1 MLHNK
6 LAVAGPQFGPVSKL
20 TAQSFGRAASKD
32 TFLEAL
38 LNVPEEHHRDPLD
51 WLASLALHVIVIA
64 ALIVVPFYVA
74 PSLDLHQFQLTYLVA
89 PLPPSAAAPP
99 APTVQKVV
107 RVVHPLRASQITM
120 PVAIP
125 KQIIIEKDEPAPQP
139 EIGGIIGGVP
149 GGSMEGVLGGIIS
162 GAPPAEPP
170 RPAAIKPAATTPS
183 ILHVGGNVKE
193 PTRILYV
200 QPEYPILARQGH
212 IQGSVTVDA
221 IIDEHGNVVQVHAVD
236 GPALLIPAALKAVM
250 QWKYEPTQLN
260 GVPVALDLHVFVSFT
275 FGGD

>member
-6 LAVAGPQFGPVSKL
+6 LAVAGPQFGPITKL
-20 TAQSFGRAASKD
+20 TPQSLGRAASKD

-38 LNVPEEHHRDPLD
+38 LNVSEKHRRNPLD
-51 WLASLALHVIVIA
+51 WLVSVALHVIVIA
-64 ALIVVPFYVA
+64 ALIVVPFYIA

-89 PLPPSAAAPP
+89 PAPPPAVAPP
-99 APTVQKVV
+99 APTIQKVV
-107 RVVHPLRASQITM
+107 RAVHPLRASQITM
-120 PVAIP
+120 PAAIP
-125 KQIIIEKDEPAPQP
+125 KHIVIEKDEPTPQP
-139 EIGGIIGGVP
+139 EIGGVIGGVP

-162 GAPPAEPP
+162 GAAPPEPP
-170 RPAAIKPAATTPS
+170 KPAVSKPAAQTPS
-183 ILHVGGNVKE
+183 IVHVGGNVKE
-193 PTRILYV
+193 PTRIFYV
-200 QPEYPILARQGH
+200 QPEYPILARQAR

-236 GPALLIPAALKAVM
+236 GPALLIQPALKAVM

-260 GVPVALDLHVFVSFT
+260 GVPVALDLHVFVSFS